1 MYTRLYQQCHGT
13 SPATSSITKF
23 MPPDSCN
30 YYIEQ
35 KQNAVN
41 IINDAVI
48 NIEYKFPCID
58 YNNLQKKFEKIV
70 ENESSYVTSPPN
82 TQPQNT
88 TTSQNTTTNDQSRFS
103 PMVWGPAAWK
113 FFETVAFGYPDN
125 PTEFEKQSA
134 FNFFESLRHLLPC
147 AICKE
152 HYDQNFAKLPVN
164 VDSRDTLSRWV
175 VDFHNIVNKSLN
187 KPLVPYDIVAAR
199 YPKEECESCN
209 IDALTR

>member
-1 MYTRLYQQCHGT
+1 MYTRLYQQCNGT

-35 KQNAVN
+35 KQTAVN

-58 YNNLQKKFEKIV
+58 YNNLQKKFENII
-70 ENESSYVTSPPN
+70 ENESSYATSPSNTPN
-82 TQPQNT
+82 TQ
-88 TTSQNTTTNDQSRFS
+88 SQNTSANESKINKFS

-113 FFETVAFGYPDN
+113 FFETVAFGYPDKPN
-125 PTEFEKQSA
+125 EFEKQSA
-134 FNFFESLRHLLPC
+134 FNFFESLRYLLPC

-152 HYDQNFAKLPVN
+152 HYDKNFAELPVN
-164 VDSRDTLSRWV
+164 VNSRDTLSHWV

-187 KPLVPYDIVAAR
+187 KPIVPYDIVAAR

-209 IDALTR
+209 IDSLTK

>member
-1 MYTRLYQQCHGT
+1 MYTRLYQQCNGT

-41 IINDAVI
+41 IVNDSVV
-48 NIEYKFPCID
+48 NIRFRFPCID
-58 YNNLQKKFEKIV
+58 YNNLQTNFEKIIENEAV
-70 ENESSYVTSPPN
+70 DITNESSTSV
-82 TQPQNT
+82 
-88 TTSQNTTTNDQSRFS
+88 SKTNRFN

-125 PTEFEKQSA
+125 PNDLEKQAA
-134 FNFFESLRHLLPC
+134 FNFFESLRYLLPC
-147 AICKE
+147 AVCKE
-152 HYDQNFAKLPVN
+152 HYDENFAKLPVN
-164 VDSRDTLSRWV
+164 VESRDSLSRWV

-187 KPLVPYDIVAAR
+187 KQLVPYDIVATR

-209 IDALTR
+209 IDSLLK